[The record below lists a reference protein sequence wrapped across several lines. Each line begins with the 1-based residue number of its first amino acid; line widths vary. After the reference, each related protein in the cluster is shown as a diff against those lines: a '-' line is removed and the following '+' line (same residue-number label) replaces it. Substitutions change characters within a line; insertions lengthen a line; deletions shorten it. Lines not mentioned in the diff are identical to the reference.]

1 MAVKLF
7 VKHVVQKIF
16 LEDWGLKLTALVI
29 TFALWFGVTGLST
42 PTTRRL
48 NIPLTLNISS
58 NAQVTNNPLE
68 EVEVEISGDKRRI
81 EQLNL
86 SELIASIDLTDVAPG
101 NRVVPLT
108 PETVYV
114 PLPQGIKLVE
124 VQPSRIAVN
133 LEAVDEKEV
142 EVRLI
147 TTGAPPAGFEVYST
161 NIQPPR
167 VRVRGPASVVKII
180 EYVQTDKIDLA
191 GRREGFT
198 AKQIAVNSPDPKATV
213 LNTFVD
219 VDFRIGEK
227 RVTRAFTIPVT
238 GLDGKSASFVI
249 YAPRTLLAQTK
260 PEAFKVEMI
269 LNDKGEEVPQVSLPP
284 EFKDLA
290 EVRKLKLN
298 P

>member
-7 VKHVVQKIF
+7 IKHVVQKIF

-86 SELIASIDLTDVAPG
+86 TELIASIDLTDVAPG

-133 LEAVDEKEV
+133 LEALDEKEV

-147 TTGAPPAGFEVYST
+147 TTGAPPAGFEIYST

-227 RVTRAFTIPVT
+227 RVERTFTVPVT
-238 GLDGKSASFVI
+238 GLDGKSASFIV
-249 YAPRTLLAQTK
+249 YAPRTLLNQIKADDI
-260 PEAFKVEMI
+260 KVEMFVDGPRVT
-269 LNDKGEEVPQVSLPP
+269 LPSALQEV
-284 EFKDLA
+284 A
-290 EVRKLKLN
+290 EIRKVKLN
-298 P
+298 